1 MSSPL
6 PNPHQQYITPVSSTS
21 QLMYAIP
28 INPHPVPIHGNSDQ
42 SPFLIDQTQ
51 PFAKLT
57 PAELI
62 SAASVSDVSKR
73 NGIGIP
79 TMFMNNITTHFDVM
93 TSPITHTPILNPAP
107 TEHQHIVSM
116 SSEHHLHHS
125 SPHPIN
131 VSSEP
136 NAGLLIIPHPKNE
149 LPAKLP
155 REVEKIPEKEEQ
167 TPIMSEIII
176 PPTTNT
182 TSSPQT
188 NSAVKSESSRDQIEL
203 LKKLLSEI
211 DSPSLIWNLVRIL
224 LLHFRRHVFHQ
235 FYGVHHPFYDG

>member
-6 PNPHQQYITPVSSTS
+6 QNPHQQYITPVSSTG

-51 PFAKLT
+51 TFAKLT
-57 PAELI
+57 PELVN
-62 SAASVSDVSKR
+62 AATVSDVSKR

-93 TSPITHTPILNPAP
+93 TSPITH
-107 TEHQHIVSM
+107 
-116 SSEHHLHHS
+116 SEHHHISLSTEHHHHS

-155 REVEKIPEKEEQ
+155 SEVEKIPEKEKQ
-167 TPIMSEIII
+167 IPIMSEVII
-176 PPTTNT
+176 PPTN

-188 NSAVKSESSRDQIEL
+188 DSAVKSESSRDQIEL
-203 LKKLLSEI
+203 LKKLVSEI
-211 DSPSLIWNLVRIL
+211 DSPSLIWNSVRIF
-224 LLHFRRHVFHQ
+224 LHFLCPRPECTLSMFSISLVHVD
-235 FYGVHHPFYDG
+235 HPFYDDQNQF

>member
-1 MSSPL
+1 
-6 PNPHQQYITPVSSTS
+6 
-21 QLMYAIP
+21 MYAIP

-57 PAELI
+57 PELV
-62 SAASVSDVSKR
+62 SAASVSDISKR

-93 TSPITHTPILNPAP
+93 TSPGTHSPILNPLTSPP
-107 TEHQHIVSM
+107 TEHHISM
-116 SSEHHLHHS
+116 STEHHHHS

-131 VSSEP
+131 ISNEP

-149 LPAKLP
+149 LPAKIP

-167 TPIMSEIII
+167 TPIMSEVII
-176 PPTTNT
+176 PPTNT
-182 TSSPQT
+182 TSPQID
-188 NSAVKSESSRDQIEL
+188 SGSDVKSESSRDQIEL
-203 LKKLLSEI
+203 LKKLVSEI
-211 DSPSLIWNLVRIL
+211 DSPSLIWNSVREKILVRC
-224 LLHFRRHVFHQ
+224 Q
-235 FYGVHHPFYDG
+235 FWDLVLDKASLSYLYETKSKKIWV

>member
-28 INPHPVPIHGNSDQ
+28 INPHPVPIHGSSDQ

-51 PFAKLT
+51 PFGKLT
-57 PAELI
+57 PELV
-62 SAASVSDVSKR
+62 SAATVSDVSKR
-73 NGIGIP
+73 SAIGIP

-93 TSPITHTPILNPAP
+93 TSPSITHSPILNPLTSP
-107 TEHQHIVSM
+107 PPEHHHISFSTEHH
-116 SSEHHLHHS
+116 HHS

-155 REVEKIPEKEEQ
+155 REMEKLPESEKEEQ
-167 TPIMSEIII
+167 TPIMSEVII
-176 PPTTNT
+176 PPTNT
-182 TSSPQT
+182 TSQQT
-188 NSAVKSESSRDQIEL
+188 DSVVKSESQDQIEL
-203 LKKLLSEI
+203 LKKLVSDI
-211 DSPSLIWNLVRIL
+211 DDPSLLWNSVRIFL
-224 LLHFRRHVFHQ
+224 NMLTILFITVKNNSKR
-235 FYGVHHPFYDG
+235 